1 MSELAQSTRNVSFE
15 DRLPLYALFTANA
28 ISLVGNV
35 LTALAIPWFVL
46 QTTGSAEKTGITG
59 FFAALPIALA
69 AFLGGTVVDRLG
81 YKRTS
86 IVADLASGVT
96 VALIPTLFLFGA
108 LQFEWVL
115 VLTFLT
121 NLLDAPGSTARD
133 ALVPDLATRA
143 GMSFERAGSLNQ
155 IIERSARLIGAP
167 LAGLLIASAG
177 ATTVLWIDAAT
188 FLVSAAIFFVFVQAA
203 THKRSAG
210 ETRHWRRELTDG
222 LRFIWRDKL
231 ILTITL
237 TVMVTN
243 LLDNGVLMTI
253 YFQQVFGSAVDLGLS
268 IAAIGGGSVVGALL
282 FGARRHRWNRRITFI
297 ALFILLSLR
306 YFLYAFY
313 PPLPVVILIQFLSGI
328 AAGPINPLISTVE
341 YERVPPDMRG
351 RVFGAVTAGAM
362 LMLPLGALFAGFA
375 IGRFGL
381 TATLLI
387 VACAY
392 VLTTGAML
400 FNPAMREME
409 RRTHAEGETPVTGE
423 TPSA

>member
-1 MSELAQSTRNVSFE
+1 MTEQTPARAIPLQA
-15 DRLPLYALFTANA
+15 RLPLYALYTANA

-81 YKRTS
+81 YKRAS
-86 IVADLASGVT
+86 IVADLASGIT
-96 VALIPTLFLFGA
+96 VALIPTLFLLGA
-108 LQFEWVL
+108 LQFEWLLVL
-115 VLTFLT
+115 VFFT
-121 NLLDAPGSTARD
+121 NLLDAPGFTARE

-143 GMSFERAGSLNQ
+143 GMTFERAGSLNQ
-155 IIERSARLIGAP
+155 IIERNARLIGAP
-167 LAGLLIASAG
+167 LAGLLIASVG
-177 ATTVLWIDAAT
+177 ATTVLWVDAAT
-188 FLVSAAIFFVFVQAA
+188 FFVSAAIFFVFVRAA
-203 THKRSAG
+203 AHKIAESESRNG
-210 ETRHWRRELTDG
+210 QHELIDG
-222 LRFIWRDKL
+222 LHFIWRDKL

-253 YFQQVFGSAVDLGLS
+253 YFQKVFGSAFDLGLS
-268 IAAIGGGSVVGALL
+268 VAAIGGGAVVGALI
-282 FGARRHRWNRRITFI
+282 FGARGHRWNRRITFI

-306 YFLYAFY
+306 YFLYAFF
-313 PPLPVVILIQFLSGI
+313 PPLPIVILIQFLSGI
-328 AAGPINPLISTVE
+328 ASGPLNPLISTIE
-341 YERVPPDMRG
+341 YERVPAHMRG

-375 IGRFGL
+375 IERFGL
-381 TATLLI
+381 SSTLLI
-387 VACAY
+387 VAGAY
-392 VLTTGAML
+392 LLTTGAML

-409 RRTHAEGETPVTGE
+409 QHAAPIPES
-423 TPSA
+423 SA